1 MRTIKVFLADI
12 DFEPNQKEKL
22 KGYLDTSHTIYAP
35 LFHIYY
41 SFNSKDYINSIHGD
55 ISVIIV
61 RDNREI
67 EDKIDRFIIT
77 YYGLERL
84 IGELEYL
91 FDDVKKYIIGEGIK
105 SAESKKILH
114 KFSYNLHDAFN
125 SITNVGNV

>member
-12 DFEPNQKEKL
+12 DFEPIQKERL
-22 KGYLDTSHTIYAP
+22 KKYLDTSHKIYAP

-61 RDNREI
+61 HNEQII

-91 FDDVKKYIIGEGIK
+91 FDDVKKYITGESIK
-105 SAESKKILH
+105 YSESKKILH

-125 SITNVGNV
+125 SITSVGNV